1 MRIKCLGCEVLARPM
16 YYSAALSPHIVDVE
30 LLARG
35 LHIKPAEL
43 RDYLQGR
50 IDAVDGDGYDAIVLG
65 YGLCGQAIAGLTARS
80 VPLVVPKA
88 HDCITL
94 FLGSRQLYQD
104 QFVEHPGTYWYTLDY
119 IERDDGSGATLAMGS
134 GVEDDLDKVHQSY
147 IEKYGRDNADYLMEV
162 MGAWR
167 QHYNRAVYIDLRIGD
182 GSAREAEARNQ
193 AERRGWS
200 FERME
205 GDLILI
211 RRLLM
216 GDWAGDYLV
225 VPPGQ
230 QITPTY
236 DGEIIRCMLQG

>member
-1 MRIKCLGCEVLARPM
+1 
-16 YYSAALSPHIVDVE
+16 
-30 LLARG
+30 
-35 LHIKPAEL
+35 
-43 RDYLQGR
+43 
-50 IDAVDGDGYDAIVLG
+50 
-65 YGLCGQAIAGLTARS
+65 
-80 VPLVVPKA
+80 
-88 HDCITL
+88 
-94 FLGSRQLYQD
+94 
-104 QFVEHPGTYWYTLDY
+104 
-119 IERDDGSGATLAMGS
+119 MGS